1 MHMQNWNYVT
11 GQKIFKHQH
20 FVNIYAKLRFIT
32 SRLKAFKDAARL
44 YVSGNEL
51 NKIAPEYQKVP
62 FPRLSLGIEG

>member
-1 MHMQNWNYVT
+1 MQNWNYVT
-11 GQKIFKHQH
+11 GQKTFKHQH
-20 FVNIYAKLRFIT
+20 FVNIYAKLCFIT
-32 SRLKAFKDAARL
+32 SRFKNAARL